1 MDAGAERAAAAKV
14 AADKLQQEGAQT
26 RAAAAAAAAESAKA
40 VRAAADARAT
50 VAAASL
56 AAALKKRSEEAA
68 ARKAT
73 SSAPTPSA
81 ASPKNVSTAAPKEAG
96 EGAVPTSNF
105 LVQILEMLSIPFDKA
120 VIHMAPEIGHLS
132 PLILTIGSLFMAIST
147 LNYPYAVLSLTSF
160 EALAIHSL
168 LHTIADYTTTSSST
182 GPESSQNPAC
192 SSYFQTLTPSRFRS
206 ILDHGIVSTFPT
218 TSLYFLSFIA
228 AYCIQS
234 LLVFS
239 NECSEL
245 GPQYSNRP
253 YLAIASACLFLIL
266 YALYIYVN
274 SCSSILSIAGTIAL
288 GTLIGILLCYQNS
301 LLLGKSS
308 VNLLFI
314 PEITRR
320 TGMDY
325 ICATV
330 NTRSS

>member
-1 MDAGAERAAAAKV
+1 
-14 AADKLQQEGAQT
+14 
-26 RAAAAAAAAESAKA
+26 
-40 VRAAADARAT
+40 
-50 VAAASL
+50 
-56 AAALKKRSEEAA
+56 
-68 ARKAT
+68 
-73 SSAPTPSA
+73 
-81 ASPKNVSTAAPKEAG
+81 
-96 EGAVPTSNF
+96 
-105 LVQILEMLSIPFDKA
+105 
-120 VIHMAPEIGHLS
+120 MAPEIGHLS

-147 LNYPYAVLSLTSF
+147 LNYAYAMLSVTSF

-168 LHTIADYTTTSSST
+168 LHTVSDYTASSES
-182 GPESSQNPAC
+182 GPEDRTQNPAC

-206 ILDHGIVSTFPT
+206 ILDHGIIPTFPNT
-218 TSLYFLSFIA
+218 ALYFLSFIS

-274 SCSSILSIAGTIAL
+274 SCSSILSLAGTIAL
-288 GTLIGILLCYQNS
+288 GSLIGVLLCYQNT
-301 LLLGKSS
+301 LLFGKSS

-320 TGMDY
+320 SGMDY

-330 NTRSS
+330 NTHSS